1 MKLRNYRKDII
12 AICIT
17 IVLSIIIV
25 LSSKLIYNNGFIRNT
40 SGNESYYS
48 KAVVIEVVDE
58 KLEDDQYID
67 DIRLGYQNLTVEVLD
82 GPYKEQYFS
91 VTNNISR
98 LYNTIAKKGSHVIL
112 AISENNKGQ
121 VEDVYITS
129 FNRSRVLLIL
139 IIIFLLSIL
148 IVGGFKGLKSIVSL
162 IFTLICVIYL
172 MVPLMLKGINPI
184 LSATIIAIISTT
196 VTLMLIS
203 GKSRK
208 TMAAIGGTVLG
219 VIIAGVIAF
228 IFGMEANLSGLNM
241 TDTES
246 VLYVAEMSS
255 MKVRGIFYA
264 GILVSALGAVMDVA
278 MSISSSIFEIK
289 SINQGMTV
297 RELFKSGMN
306 IGRDIIGTMSNTL
319 ILAFA
324 GGSMN
329 TLILIYS
336 ADISRNM
343 LINMDLVGIEIIQGV
358 AGSIGIILTVPITV
372 LLSSILC
379 CATKRK

>member
-17 IVLSIIIV
+17 VVLSIIIV

-379 CATKRK
+379 CSTKRK